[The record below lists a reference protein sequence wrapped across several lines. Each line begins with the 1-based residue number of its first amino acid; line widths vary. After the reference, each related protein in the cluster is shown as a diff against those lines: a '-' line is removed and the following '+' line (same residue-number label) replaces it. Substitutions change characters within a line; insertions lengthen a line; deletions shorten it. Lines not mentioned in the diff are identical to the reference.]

1 MINPEDRKFH
11 SQEKETLKEWVIK
24 EIKSAIIDGR
34 LKSQERVN
42 ESKIAEEMGLSKSP
56 IREAVKEL
64 VKDGILAS
72 EPFKGAVVRG
82 LTKREAHE
90 LYSLRAVLESFAVDL
105 MQKPVSPEALK
116 NLEAIVLDMKNVARR
131 NDLDG
136 MIDLDLKFHQ
146 YLVRLSDHQLL
157 LEIWERIYGRIS
169 MYMGQKS
176 RFFDNLDEDAALHEA
191 LFEKIRSGDLRNIK
205 KLLEKH
211 IYHYSALAT
220 ASLDR

>member
-24 EIKSAIIDGR
+24 EIKAAIIDGR

-56 IREAVKEL
+56 IREAVQEL
-64 VKDGILAS
+64 VKDGILVS

-82 LTKREAHE
+82 LTRKEAYE
-90 LYSLRAVLESFAVDL
+90 LYSLRSVLESFAIDL
-105 MQKPVSPEALK
+105 INKPVPPEELK
-116 NLEAIVLDMKNVARR
+116 HLETIVHDMREAARR
-131 NDLDG
+131 SDLDA
-136 MIDLDLKFHQ
+136 MIELDLKFHHFI
-146 YLVRLSDHQLL
+146 VSLSDHQLL
-157 LEIWERIYGRIS
+157 LEIWKRIYGRIS

-176 RFFDNLDEDAALHEA
+176 RFFDNLDEDAALHER
-191 LFEKIRSGDLRNIK
+191 LFEKISKGDLRNIK
-205 KLLEKH
+205 KLLKDH

-220 ASLDR
+220 KSLDQ